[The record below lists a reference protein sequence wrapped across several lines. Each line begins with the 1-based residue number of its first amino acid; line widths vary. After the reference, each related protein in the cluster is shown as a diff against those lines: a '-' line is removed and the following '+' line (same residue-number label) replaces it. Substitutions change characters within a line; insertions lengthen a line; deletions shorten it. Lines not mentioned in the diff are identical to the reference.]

1 METIKKYYNRKLYSL
16 TLNKYVTLAYIKY
29 LIKTDQTFQVISN
42 KTNEDITTDTMMQT
56 LRLINLDRSKITAI
70 IKEL

>member
-16 TLNKYVTLAYIKY
+16 TLNKYITLAYIKD

>member
-1 METIKKYYNRKLYSL
+1 METIKKYDNRKLYSL
-16 TLNKYVTLAYIKY
+16 TLNKYITLAYIKD

>member
-1 METIKKYYNRKLYSL
+1 METIKKYDNRKLYSL
-16 TLNKYVTLAYIKY
+16 TLNKYITLAYIKD

-70 IKEL
+70 IKES